1 MTTFIKK
8 VYKKIK
14 NLNQKRSF
22 IKSFRR
28 VSFSQ
33 TGEDIIIDFIF
44 TSRGIHNPTYID
56 IGAFHPYLYSNTA
69 YFYAKSSKGINI
81 EPNPDG
87 IKLFN
92 KYRSKD
98 INLNIGIS
106 SIEGELN
113 YFYMDAATMNT
124 FDSNSAYELQEKYGF
139 KIIDQKLI
147 TCLKLQDVI
156 FKYSNNKFPD
166 LLSIDVEGLDMEILD
181 QVDYIQNYPKVIC
194 VETVAYSHDGTGVKN
209 IQLIKFL
216 ESKGYFVYADTY
228 INTIFINKEFWQN
241 H

>member
-1 MTTFIKK
+1 MKSLIKYFIKNINQK
-8 VYKKIK
+8 SFFFKSYKK
-14 NLNQKRSF
+14 
-22 IKSFRR
+22 

-44 TSRGIHNPTYID
+44 TSRGIQKPTYID

-69 YFYAKSSKGINI
+69 FFYAKSSKGINI

-113 YFYMDAATMNT
+113 YFYMNASTMNT
-124 FDSNSAYELQEKYGF
+124 FDSNSAYELEQKYGF

-147 TCLKLQDVI
+147 MCLKLQDVI
-156 FKYSNNKFPD
+156 FKYADNVFPD
-166 LLSIDVEGLDMEILD
+166 LLSIDVEGLDMDILK
-181 QVDYIQNYPKVIC
+181 QIDYINNYPKVIC

-209 IQLIKFL
+209 FELIKFL
-216 ESKGYFVYADTY
+216 EFKGYFVYADTN
-228 INTIFINKEFWQN
+228 INTIFINKQFWGIN
-241 H
+241 